1 MLPDLGEVRKLL
13 GDRSR
18 QMSELITTMD
28 NRFKSADA
36 KMDTIIGLLRSSPP
50 AVSIPTACPSPC
62 PSPCLTRA
70 LPGTVSDVN
79 VM

>member
-18 QMSELITTMD
+18 QMSELITTLD

-36 KMDTIIGLLRSSPP
+36 KMDTIIGLLRASPRP
-50 AVSIPTACPSPC
+50 
-62 PSPCLTRA
+62 
-70 LPGTVSDVN
+70 
-79 VM
+79 